1 MADHVSYQPI
11 NPVALTSSATARFKV
26 CGIIPVIVIYQILD
40 AQKAPFVRT
49 EPFTE

>member
-1 MADHVSYQPI
+1 MADHVSHQLI

-26 CGIIPVIVIYQILD
+26 RGIMPVIALYQILD